1 MILPDANDED
11 IKMVLLIEPHD
22 RTYDRHHPTEYQ
34 KTLRKYI
41 IDNFSKEDVEKMSEE
56 ILKKTT
62 LPDLWNFISK
72 IYEND
77 KKAVDETETKK
88 CQPVR
93 GIIEVCVHSQDGTCI
108 CEET

>member
-1 MILPDANDED
+1 MTLPEANDED
-11 IKMVLLIEPHD
+11 IKMVLLVEPHN
-22 RTYDRHHPTEYQ
+22 REFDRHHSEYQ

-41 IDNFSKEDVEKMSEE
+41 LDNFSKEEVEKMSQE

-72 IYEND
+72 IYEKE

-93 GIIEVCVHSQDGTCI
+93 GIIEVCEHSQDGMCI

>member
-1 MILPDANDED
+1 MTLPDANDED
-11 IKMVLLIEPHD
+11 IKMVLLVEPHNRSFD
-22 RTYDRHHPTEYQ
+22 RNHSEYQ

-41 IDNFSKEDVEKMSEE
+41 LDNFSKEEVEQMSQE

-72 IYEND
+72 IYENE

-108 CEET
+108 CE